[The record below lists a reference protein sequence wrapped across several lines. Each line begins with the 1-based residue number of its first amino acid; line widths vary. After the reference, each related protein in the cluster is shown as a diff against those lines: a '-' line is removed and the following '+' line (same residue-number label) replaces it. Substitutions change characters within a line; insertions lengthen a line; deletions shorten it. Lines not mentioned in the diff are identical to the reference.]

1 MGIHAFQGP
10 QTYQGD
16 YLIMAR
22 KTFNV
27 ADFKDYV
34 NSNLACD
41 RLSNHEKYGMIML
54 LDHILHETG
63 NYKGFGYVYKDD
75 VRPCFPD
82 KVGDEACNPA
92 WDMSRDVRRKYY

>member
-1 MGIHAFQGP
+1 
-10 QTYQGD
+10 
-16 YLIMAR
+16 MAR

-27 ADFKDYV
+27 SEFKDYI
-34 NSNLACD
+34 NSNLVEE
-41 RLSNHEKYGMIML
+41 RLSNDEKYGMIML
-54 LDHILHETG
+54 LEHLLSETG

-82 KVGDEACNPA
+82 KVGAPASNPA